1 MTATFGL
8 TPRDRQALD
17 FIRAY
22 GDEHGQSPTFQQ
34 IATALGMR
42 SKSNISRIV
51 DALVERG
58 HLRRKPNKHRSLMP
72 VEQGLRQVAPAFV
85 AALPDDLR
93 RRLQAYCGRNRRT
106 EIEVLVLALRL
117 GLDAAE
123 GRFSGPR

>member
-1 MTATFGL
+1 MTAAFGL

-22 GDEHGQSPTFQQ
+22 SDEHGQSPTFQQ

-51 DALVERG
+51 DDLVERG

-93 RRLQAYCGRNRRT
+93 RRLQAFAARHRQAEVEALVGVLRR
-106 EIEVLVLALRL
+106 
-117 GLDAAE
+117 GLDSFE
-123 GRFSGPR
+123 GRVDKK

>member
-1 MTATFGL
+1 MTAAFGL

-17 FIRAY
+17 FIRTY
-22 GDEHGQSPTFQQ
+22 NDEHGQSPTFQQ
-34 IATALGMR
+34 IATALGLR

-51 DALVERG
+51 DDLVERG

-93 RRLQAYCGRNRRT
+93 RRLQAFAARHRQAEVEALVGVLRR
-106 EIEVLVLALRL
+106 
-117 GLDAAE
+117 GLDSFE
-123 GRFSGPR
+123 GRVDKK

>member
-1 MTATFGL
+1 MTAAFGL

-93 RRLQAYCGRNRRT
+93 RRLQAFAARHRQAEVEALVGVLRR
-106 EIEVLVLALRL
+106 
-117 GLDAAE
+117 GLDSFE
-123 GRFSGPR
+123 GRVDKK

>member
-1 MTATFGL
+1 MTAAFGL

-51 DALVERG
+51 DDLVERG

-72 VEQGLRQVAPAFV
+72 VEQGLRQVAPALV

-93 RRLQAYCGRNRRT
+93 RRLQAFAARNRQV
-106 EIEVLVLALRL
+106 EVEALVGALRR
-117 GLDAAE
+117 GLDSFE
-123 GRFSGPR
+123 GRVDKK